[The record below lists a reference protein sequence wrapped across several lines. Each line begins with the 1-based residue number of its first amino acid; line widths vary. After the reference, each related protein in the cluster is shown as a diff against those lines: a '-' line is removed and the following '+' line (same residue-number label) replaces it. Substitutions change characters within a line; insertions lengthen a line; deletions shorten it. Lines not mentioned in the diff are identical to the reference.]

1 MRVMQLIV
9 FIQEKADGGSFRDCV
24 ISIAFVPYERNE
36 NSYAALLIALSITK
50 VKVHMWH
57 KRK

>member
-1 MRVMQLIV
+1 MQLIV
-9 FIQEKADGGSFRDCV
+9 FIQEKADGGFYHNCV